1 MSFICE
7 RCDIDYGTKKGL
19 LQHLRKKKPCQT
31 INKDIDP
38 EKLIEQLNKKDGVQC
53 DKCNRVYKN
62 NNSLRTHRCKSNDK
76 IEQLENKIDKLSNII
91 LEMAKNPQ
99 VINNNID
106 NSTKNITNN
115 NTINNIT
122 LNCLMDTSGKPI
134 EYLLNQ
140 DDITDKILGWMK
152 LNHKLISTYMK
163 EKYYNKEHPENQMI
177 RSGKSPDSI
186 ELYIGGTWKNYENVK
201 GADLILTNIG
211 NDFGFF
217 LDILR
222 ANPEL
227 YTEKK
232 KIVTQFEKD
241 IVTPLNWGIE
251 SSDSS
256 ETDMQI
262 IKNEKGEFVFEQD
275 EINRIKSIELQHIAI
290 KEVQSNRKSRSEA
303 SDLMGNMST

>member
-1 MSFICE
+1 MALFDCKRCGIDFKTKQILVKHLNKKSICIAIYN
-7 RCDIDYGTKKGL
+7 DIEP
-19 LQHLRKKKPCQT
+19 Q
-31 INKDIDP
+31 
-38 EKLIEQLNKKDGVQC
+38 KLIETLNVKEGIKC
-53 DKCNRVYKN
+53 EECNRTYKN
-62 NNSLRTHRCKSNDK
+62 QECLRIHKIRKHNISKDIITNKSIEETDK
-76 IEQLENKIDKLSNII
+76 FERLENKINELSNII

-99 VINNNID
+99 VINNNI
-106 NSTKNITNN
+106 NH
-115 NTINNIT
+115 TINNNMNFT
-122 LNCLMDTSGKPI
+122 LNCLLDTSGKPI

-140 DDITDKILGWMK
+140 ENITDKILGWMK
-152 LNHKLISTYMK
+152 LNQKLISTYMK

-177 RSGKSPDSI
+177 RAGPTPDSI

-222 ANPEL
+222 SNPDL
-227 YTEKK
+227 YTGKK

-251 SSDSS
+251 SSETSD
-256 ETDMQI
+256 TDMQI

-275 EINRIKSIELQHIAI
+275 EINRIKNIELQHIAI
-290 KEVQSNRKSRSEA
+290 KEVQSNRI
-303 SDLMGNMST
+303 